1 MSFSSPL
8 ALNFNSHLHLNRSR
22 RILPLTIIKF
32 LSNEFPIRFSLS
44 FSLSRC
50 REIILLLS
58 PFESLVE
65 ELAAATDAFDLG
77 SLSSYQN
84 FSSTLEAPFTTLAI
98 CDWPVYIDDD
108 LLLPRASRSVIFS
121 FPNSAKPH
129 LLGSIFLYL
138 GGWTR
143 RHLASDYSSSLL
155 CGSLRELSNAFL
167 LASNTWIKNTQ
178 NSDKLSMII
187 HSGGKWI
194 Y

>member
-32 LSNEFPIRFSLS
+32 LSNEIPIRFSLS

-50 REIILLLS
+50 KEIILLLS
-58 PFESLVE
+58 PLESLVE

-121 FPNSAKPH
+121 FPNSAKPPWVNIPLSRGMDASPSCIW
-129 LLGSIFLYL
+129 LLVFLSFADPFENCRTLFSSIR
-138 GGWTR
+138 TR
-143 RHLASDYSSSLL
+143 GLKTRKILTNY
-155 CGSLRELSNAFL
+155 R
-167 LASNTWIKNTQ
+167 W
-178 NSDKLSMII
+178 
-187 HSGGKWI
+187 
-194 Y
+194 